1 MTVATVLD
9 KAGVLAAA
17 APGEHIGLDSALAE
31 RFVSGLAYDS
41 RLVELDNLFFA
52 FPGARA
58 DGRRFAAD
66 AIAKGALA
74 VVSESARPADFP
86 SPWIQ
91 VAHGRKALAAASK
104 NFFGAPDER
113 LFLAAI
119 TGTNGKTTT
128 SYLIDYIL
136 RASGFKTSLVGTIGY
151 HVSGRAIPAVNTT
164 PESLDLFRLLD
175 QSVREGVTHFVF
187 ENSSHAQAL
196 GRSWGLY
203 VHTAIFTNLT
213 RDHLDFHLTM
223 ENYFEAKCLM
233 FSPTGIAA
241 PQAAII
247 NHDDEW
253 GRRIPVVSEVYW
265 YGLQSDA
272 AYRAINIRNDFEG
285 LRFDITTPNGPIAIE
300 STLIG
305 HINVYNILA
314 AFCCGLSFGIDP
326 LQIARGVAEC
336 PAVPGRFERI
346 DEGQEF
352 LVAVDYA
359 HTDDALRNVVA
370 VARSLK
376 PKRVITLFGC
386 GGDRDRTKRPLMG
399 QAAAEGSDFIV
410 LTSDNPRSE
419 DPLKII
425 DDVLPGLA
433 IYATPRLIESDRE
446 KAIRAALNKAEPGD
460 IVLLTGKGCETY
472 QVLADRTIDFDDR
485 EVARRILR
493 EMGHGKQ

>member
-1 MTVATVLD
+1 MTVATLLD
-9 KAGVLAAA
+9 KAGVLDALE
-17 APGEHIGLDSALAE
+17 PALAE

-41 RLVELDNLFFA
+41 RLVELENLFFA
-52 FPGARA
+52 FPGARV
-58 DGRRFAAD
+58 DGRRFAAA
-66 AIAKGALA
+66 AIAKGAVA
-74 VVSESARPADFP
+74 VVSESSRPDDFA

-104 NFFGAPDER
+104 IFFGAPDER
-113 LFLAAI
+113 LFVTAI

-128 SYLIDYIL
+128 SYLIDSIL
-136 RASGFKTSLVGTIGY
+136 RTAGCKTSLVGTIGY
-151 HVSGRAIPAVNTT
+151 HVAGLALPAVNTT

-175 QSVREGVTHFVF
+175 LSVREGVTHFLF

-196 GRSWGLY
+196 GRSYGLC

-213 RDHLDFHLTM
+213 RDHLDFHSTM
-223 ENYFEAKCLM
+223 EAYFEAKCQM
-233 FSPTGIAA
+233 FTPAGVAA
-241 PQAAII
+241 PRFAAI

-253 GRRIPVVSEVYW
+253 GRRIPIVEGTQVYW
-265 YGLQSDA
+265 YGLQMDA
-272 AYRAINIRNDFEG
+272 AYRAVNIENDFDG
-285 LRFDITTPNGPIAIE
+285 LRFDIQTPDGPVAIE
-300 STLIG
+300 SPLVG
-305 HINVYNILA
+305 HINVYNILS
-314 AFCCGLSFGIDP
+314 AFCCGLSFGLDRAV
-326 LQIARGVAEC
+326 IAAGIAQC

-346 DEGQEF
+346 DEGQKF

-359 HTDDALRNVVA
+359 HTDDAIRNVVA

-399 QAAAEGSDFIV
+399 KAAAEASDFIV

-419 DPLKII
+419 DPMRII
-425 DDVLPGLA
+425 EDVLPGLKP
-433 IYATPRLIESDRE
+433 YSTPRLIEPDRE
-446 KAIRAALNKAEPGD
+446 RAISAALQQAEPGD

-485 EVARRILR
+485 EVARRLLR
-493 EMGHGKQ
+493 KMA

>member
-1 MTVATVLD
+1 MTATTVLH
-9 KAGVLAAA
+9 KAGVLTALE
-17 APGEHIGLDSALAE
+17 PALAASD
-31 RFVSGLAYDS
+31 VSGLAYDS
-41 RLVELDNLFFA
+41 RLVEPANLFFA
-52 FPGARA
+52 FPGART
-58 DGRRFAAD
+58 DGRRFAVD

-74 VVSESARPADFP
+74 VASESVRPPDFAA
-86 SPWIQ
+86 PWIQ

-128 SYLIDYIL
+128 SYLIDHIL
-136 RASGFKTSLVGTIGY
+136 RAAGFKSSLVGTIGY
-151 HVSGRAIPAVNTT
+151 HVAGRPLPAVNTT

-196 GRSWGLY
+196 GRSYGLY

-213 RDHLDFHLTM
+213 RDHLDFHGTM
-223 ENYFEAKCLM
+223 ENYFEAKCRM
-233 FSPTGIAA
+233 FAPVGVAA
-241 PQAAII
+241 PRAAVI

-253 GRRIPVVSEVYW
+253 GRRIPVADGTQVYW
-265 YGLQSDA
+265 YGLQPNA
-272 AYRAINIRNDFEG
+272 AYRAVNVRNDFSG
-285 LRFDITTPNGPIAIE
+285 LRFDIDTPAGPVPIE
-300 STLIG
+300 SPLVG

-326 LQIARGVAEC
+326 AAIAQGVAQC

-346 DEGQEF
+346 DEGQKF

-359 HTDDALRNVVA
+359 HTDDAIRNVVA
-370 VARSLK
+370 VARSLN
-376 PKRVITLFGC
+376 PRRVITLFGC
-386 GGDRDRTKRPLMG
+386 GGDRDRSKRPLMG
-399 QAAAEGSDFIV
+399 KAAAEASDFIV

-419 DPLKII
+419 DPMRII
-425 DDVLPGLA
+425 EDVMPG
-433 IYATPRLIESDRE
+433 IEPYSTPRLIEPDRE
-446 KAIRAALNKAEPGD
+446 TAIRAALKQAEPGD

-472 QVLADRTIDFDDR
+472 QVLAGRTIDFDDR

-493 EMGHGKQ
+493 GAH